1 MLANPRK
8 SKNKSKEYRLKKKS
22 VKKSNPCSSVI
33 SVFKFLSIA
42 VGGWTLYYHRYNF
55 SWWRCVPSLRQEH
68 KSKNETRIT
77 PMNTDWSFHGFIFLI
92 IMS

>member
-8 SKNKSKEYRLKKKS
+8 SINKSKEYRLKKKISEKVKS
-22 VKKSNPCSSVI
+22 VFSVQ

-55 SWWRCVPSLRQEH
+55 SW
-68 KSKNETRIT
+68 
-77 PMNTDWSFHGFIFLI
+77 
-92 IMS
+92 

>member
-42 VGGWTLYYHRYNF
+42 AGGWTLYYHRYIY
-55 SWWRCVPSLRQEH
+55 SVVPLCPQPAAGTQI
-68 KSKNETRIT
+68 KK
-77 PMNTDWSFHGFIFLI
+77 
-92 IMS
+92 